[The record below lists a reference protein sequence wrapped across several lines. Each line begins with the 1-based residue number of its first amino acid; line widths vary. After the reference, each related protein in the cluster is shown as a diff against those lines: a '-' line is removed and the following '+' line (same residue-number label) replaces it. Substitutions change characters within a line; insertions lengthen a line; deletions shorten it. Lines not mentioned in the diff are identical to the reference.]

1 MRFVWQGK
9 KKTRVVLFVVEQTGD
24 KMNTP
29 IHVSDNEFE
38 STVLKSS
45 TPVVVD
51 FWAPWC
57 TPCKMVAPVLEKLAA
72 EYGDKLTI
80 AKVNTDENPQ
90 WAVRYGVQGIPTLL
104 FIKDGL
110 VKDTIVGAAP
120 APVIKARVEGLLK
133 VTAGA

>member
-1 MRFVWQGK
+1 
-9 KKTRVVLFVVEQTGD
+9 
-24 KMNTP
+24 MNTP